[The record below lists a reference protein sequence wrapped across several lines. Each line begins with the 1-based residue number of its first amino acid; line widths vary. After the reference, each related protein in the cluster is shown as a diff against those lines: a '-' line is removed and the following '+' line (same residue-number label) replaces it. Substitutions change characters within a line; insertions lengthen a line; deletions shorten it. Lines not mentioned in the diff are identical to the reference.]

1 MVFVRA
7 YRNGGRQFAKLEF
20 LFLKVILGI
29 LIVKQGTLGQHGK
42 IKVHKSSGVQRSNFV
57 SGTSSYVALGQ

>member
-1 MVFVRA
+1 MVFVHA

-29 LIVKQGTLGQHGK
+29 LIVKQGTLGKHGK
-42 IKVHKSSGVQRSNFV
+42 IKVHKSSGVQTSNFV
-57 SGTSSYVALGQ
+57 SGTSSSMALGQ